1 MAAML
6 LTMSL
11 QAQTLPLRG
20 SVVSPTDK
28 NIQYIG
34 RVSFVN
40 PERPRFNFPGTQ
52 IVAAF
57 EGTSLKMLA
66 RPETGYFMAQI
77 DGGEAF
83 KVSFNAPRDSVV
95 TLATALT
102 PGRHTVRLMYCIEGL
117 FRHPE
122 FWGFVLDEGC
132 SLTAPPA
139 ASERKIEFI
148 GNSITCGYG
157 VESTKKEAPFEDE
170 TENHYYT
177 YATITAK
184 ALGAQH
190 TAIAR
195 SGIGIYRNY
204 NGPRTGN
211 KDNMPWQYEY
221 TLFNDHSERW
231 DFSRWQPQ
239 LVCINL
245 GTNDLSTPNFD
256 IKLFEKNYRDFLKT
270 VRGHYPKAKIV
281 LCTGPMLG
289 DKESAEQRKVLD
301 AICQDSHKAGDT
313 EVFRFDFSFQRG
325 DLGYGAS
332 WHPSYWQQQKMAAEL
347 IAFLRPLMGWW

>member
-1 MAAML
+1 
-6 LTMSL
+6 
-11 QAQTLPLRG
+11 
-20 SVVSPTDK
+20 
-28 NIQYIG
+28 
-34 RVSFVN
+34 
-40 PERPRFNFPGTQ
+40 
-52 IVAAF
+52 
-57 EGTSLKMLA
+57 
-66 RPETGYFMAQI
+66 
-77 DGGEAF
+77 
-83 KVSFNAPRDSVV
+83 
-95 TLATALT
+95 
-102 PGRHTVRLMYCIEGL
+102 
-117 FRHPE
+117 
-122 FWGFVLDEGC
+122 
-132 SLTAPPA
+132 
-139 ASERKIEFI
+139 
-148 GNSITCGYG
+148 
-157 VESTKKEAPFEDE
+157 
-170 TENHYYT
+170 
-177 YATITAK
+177 
-184 ALGAQH
+184 
-190 TAIAR
+190 
-195 SGIGIYRNY
+195 
-204 NGPRTGN
+204 
-211 KDNMPWQYEY
+211 MPWQYEY

-231 DFSRWQPQ
+231 DFNRWQPQ